1 MYIRGQLCA
10 REHVC
15 LLEVLLEE
23 CVPSQV
29 QAENIQQAEA
39 LVRISN
45 KLEGLDTDLKDT
57 QQLIGALHGEIRPST
72 PKTI

>member
-1 MYIRGQLCA
+1 VYIRGQLCA
-10 REHVC
+10 RERGC